1 MKYIA
6 WLPDHDIGTAD
17 ASSQKGDGARK
28 IAVKIMDEE
37 LVKLHPDDIHVP
49 TTGTASA
56 FVDSP
61 TCPGSPG
68 SFLTWIE
75 FKCIKSSQALLKPFT

>member
-17 ASSQKGDGARK
+17 ASSRKGDGARK